1 MDLLEEIYNETS
13 LKNSERL
20 QLNKLVLRILS
31 ENTEPA
37 EKQILQSTTL
47 DKKATYIKVFQRAMG
62 DDDASGV
69 ISDRATFKE
78 QLATLLWSYEKPG
91 GQAKYA
97 IPFPYFQV
105 PRTKE
110 ALDALIS
117 SVYPFACK
125 FSPEEIDEDMYGEPY
140 KNEDFDLESVN
151 TSSSYYDC
159 LVHSFLTSMSKCYRQ
174 LSKNQRTAFAYYFRR
189 MICPRYLEISDM
201 MHTALYEQRATLS
214 PNPPNYTEHVKI
226 SKVLGDIK
234 NNKALQTMDGAL
246 KPFVVKGLEEI
257 LHGIENETLARNFIK
272 EQSFLEDRHASLL
285 SNAFAVNILMVNDI
299 RGILTIALFSP
310 LIKTAKHTIVF
321 YNPGDG
327 HFRAVRR
334 ITDSTFYFE
343 NSELEAF
350 QQEETAKLAAFA
362 PTKTR
367 CPFAIGEVVIHKA
380 LEKTVEET
388 FWAEREDNQ
397 GFMNCAFIRFVGET
411 SRTPIAEIAKKLTI
425 GGKRTTRKQ
434 RRIFLKT

>member
-1 MDLLEEIYNETS
+1 MDLLEEIYNEAS

-31 ENTEPA
+31 ENTESA

-62 DDDASGV
+62 DDVNGV

-78 QLATLLWSYEKPG
+78 QLARLLWGYELQKG
-91 GQAKYA
+91 GSNYR

-125 FSPEEIDEDMYGEPY
+125 FSPEQIDEDAYGEPY

-189 MICPRYLEISDM
+189 MICPRYLKISEM
-201 MHTALYEQRATLS
+201 MHTALYEKRATLS
-214 PNPPNYTEHVKI
+214 PNPPNYLEHERI
-226 SKVLGDIK
+226 SKVVGDIRK
-234 NNKALQTMDGAL
+234 NNTLQPMDGAL
-246 KPFVVKGLEEI
+246 KPFILKGLEEI

-285 SNAFAVNILMVNDI
+285 SNAFAVNILMVNDF
-299 RGILTIALFSP
+299 RGILSIALFIPS
-310 LIKTAKHTIVF
+310 IGTAKHTIVC

-334 ITDSTFYFE
+334 ISDSTFYFK
-343 NSELEAF
+343 NSELESF

-380 LEKTVEET
+380 VEKTVEET
-388 FWAEREDNQ
+388 FWEEDEDNE

-411 SRTPIAEIAKKLTI
+411 NRTPIAEIAKKLTI

-434 RRIFLKT
+434 RRIFLKN